1 MKAVTRMNNR
11 SRRLTLGLYVCVALS
26 AAPALAAQP
35 VPYLPVPR
43 DAAVILNTG
52 STNAAGYRIVVQRDG
67 QAEYV
72 LGGVRKKVQLSAQ
85 KTESFFSD
93 MSAAMPLSGLR
104 AGHCMK
110 SASFGSSTF
119 VWWRGK
125 RSPDLQCAADPKAT
139 ALYSSV
145 SKVATELGLDRVII
159 PPMPNEPRRPMP
171 EPSPS

>member
-1 MKAVTRMNNR
+1 MNNR
-11 SRRLTLGLYVCVALS
+11 SRRLILGLCMCVALC
-26 AAPALAAQP
+26 AAPALAAQA
-35 VPYLPVPR
+35 VPYLPVPH

-52 STNAAGYRIVVQRDG
+52 STNALGYRIVVQRDG

-72 LGGVRKKVQLSAQ
+72 MGSVRKKAQLSAQ
-85 KTESFFSD
+85 KTESFFAD
-93 MSAAMPLSGLR
+93 MSAAMPLTAL
-104 AGHCMK
+104 AVGHCMK

-145 SKVATELGLDRVII
+145 SKIAIELGLDRIII

-171 EPSPS
+171 EPSPSASM

>member
-1 MKAVTRMNNR
+1 MYNR
-11 SRRLTLGLYVCVALS
+11 SRRLTLALCACIALS
-26 AAPALAAQP
+26 AIPALGAQA
-35 VPYLPVPR
+35 VPYLPVPH

-52 STNAAGYRIVVQRDG
+52 STNAQGYRIVVQRDG

-72 LGGVRKKVQLSAQ
+72 MGSARKKVQLSAQ
-85 KTESFFSD
+85 KTESFFAD
-93 MSAAMPLSGLR
+93 MSAAMPLTALR

-119 VWWRGK
+119 VCCRGK

-145 SKVATELGLDRVII
+145 SKVAIELGLDRIII

-171 EPSPS
+171 EPSPSVSM